1 MDMQEIYNR
10 RYRGSI
16 SNIISFYREQLRTF
30 KKIGMGNKTRHG
42 VVVSETLI
50 NATERRLNQL
60 IGKKLSRKSI
70 GDYINE

>member
-1 MDMQEIYNR
+1 MDIKEMYNK

-16 SNIISFYREQLRTF
+16 TNIISFYREQLRTF

-42 VVVSETLI
+42 VIISETLI

-70 GDYINE
+70 GDYIDG